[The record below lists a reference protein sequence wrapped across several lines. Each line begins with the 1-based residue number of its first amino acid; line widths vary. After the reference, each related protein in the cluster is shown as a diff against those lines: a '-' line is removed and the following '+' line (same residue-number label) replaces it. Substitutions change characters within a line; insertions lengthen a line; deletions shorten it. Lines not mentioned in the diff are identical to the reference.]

1 MPTNLQITK
10 TFNKIFLCF
19 ETKHKTQTQI
29 CLCFLGNQTQ
39 KSKLKSQI
47 NEQNPISKTTNCHT
61 TLDPTIHTTF
71 NSKSKTT
78 KPTTKSSS
86 VHRFERERPIC
97 NIFSL
102 LFLFFVANFLPLQH
116 HWHRHWK
123 GDPSAMK
130 SIKDEL
136 TQSSG
141 YQLRFNPN
149 DLAIN
154 TQHCLFKS
162 QRPLHLATTTIQ
174 LSNSTTIHLSLK
186 SQKLIDG
193 TWA

>member
-1 MPTNLQITK
+1 
-10 TFNKIFLCF
+10 
-19 ETKHKTQTQI
+19 
-29 CLCFLGNQTQ
+29 
-39 KSKLKSQI
+39 
-47 NEQNPISKTTNCHT
+47 
-61 TLDPTIHTTF
+61 
-71 NSKSKTT
+71 
-78 KPTTKSSS
+78 
-86 VHRFERERPIC
+86 
-97 NIFSL
+97 
-102 LFLFFVANFLPLQH
+102 
-116 HWHRHWK
+116 
-123 GDPSAMK
+123 MK

-193 TWA
+193 T